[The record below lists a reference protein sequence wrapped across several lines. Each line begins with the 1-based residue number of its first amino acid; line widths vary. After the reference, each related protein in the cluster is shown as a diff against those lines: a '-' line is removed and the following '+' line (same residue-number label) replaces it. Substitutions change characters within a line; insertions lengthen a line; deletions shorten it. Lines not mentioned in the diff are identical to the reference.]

1 MNNVVVQ
8 GLGFVG
14 LAMSVAIASAKDE
27 NNDPLYNVIG
37 LELNNKQGLKK
48 VKDINSN
55 IFPLRSSDLLL
66 ENSFKKCIL
75 NNNLRAT
82 TNPEVISNADF
93 IIVDINL
100 DVDLDKERGS
110 IDFAGFTKAI
120 KTIGDFVRSDA
131 LVIIETT
138 VPPGTTERIAYP
150 ILKDKFDKRFSA
162 GNLPMLAHSYERVMP
177 GPNYFNSITNFWRV
191 YSGCNLESTKKCK
204 EFLETIINTQK
215 YEMKE
220 VMSPTASETA
230 KIMENSYRALNIA
243 FIDEW
248 SKYADL
254 VEIDL
259 FDVVSSIKVRPT
271 HSNIMNPGLGVGGY
285 CLTKDPLMGMVSLD
299 QIFKK
304 KSEFPLSKLSVEI
317 NKQMPK
323 NTLKKIMENLPKN
336 GNRILVL
343 GITYREDVAD
353 TRFSASEQLIS
364 LLLDNDLKVD
374 CYDPMIKE
382 SNLNGVNLLDKLPK
396 ANNYSVI
403 VLTVKHKKF
412 LDLNFDD
419 WLLNFSGSVIDS
431 NGVMNI
437 KEIKKL
443 KGLGINIKAI
453 GRGNI

>member
-27 NNDPLYNVIG
+27 NNLPLYNVIG
-37 LELNNKQGLKK
+37 LELDNEQGIKK
-48 VKDINSN
+48 VSDINSN
-55 IFPLRSSDLLL
+55 IFPLKSTDLLL
-66 ENSFKKCIL
+66 ENSFKQCLSRK
-75 NNNLRAT
+75 NLSAT
-82 TNPEVISNADF
+82 TNPKVIANADF

-100 DVDLDKERGS
+100 DVDLDKDRGS
-110 IDFAGFTKAI
+110 IDFKGFIKAI
-120 KTIGDFVRSDA
+120 KTIGDHVSSDA

-138 VPPGTTERIAYP
+138 VPPGTTEKIAYP
-150 ILKDKFDKRFSA
+150 ILKEKFDKRFSA
-162 GNLPMLAHSYERVMP
+162 ETSPMVAHSYERVMP
-177 GPNYFNSITNFWRV
+177 GPDYFNSITNFWRV

-204 EFLETIINTQK
+204 NFLETIINTKK

-248 SKYADL
+248 SKFADL

-259 FDVVSSIKVRPT
+259 FDVVSAIKVRPT
-271 HSNIMNPGLGVGGY
+271 HNNIMNPGLGVGGY
-285 CLTKDPLMGMVSLD
+285 CLTKDPLMGMVALD

-304 KSEFPLSKLSVEI
+304 QSEFPLSKLSVEI

-323 NTLKKIMENLPKN
+323 NTFNKIMENLSKK
-336 GNRILVL
+336 GNKILIL

-353 TRFSASEQLIS
+353 TRFSASEQLIK
-364 LLLDNDLKVD
+364 LLLDKDLEVD
-374 CYDPMIKE
+374 CYDPMIKK
-382 SNLNGVNLLDKLPK
+382 SKIKGVNLLNELPK
-396 ANNYSVI
+396 ANDYSVI

-419 WLLNFSGSVIDS
+419 WLLNYSGLVIDS
-431 NGVMNI
+431 NNIMDI

-443 KGLGINIKAI
+443 RGSGINIKAI

>member
-27 NNDPLYNVIG
+27 NKDPLYNVIG
-37 LELNNKQGLKK
+37 LDLGNKQGIKK
-48 VKDINSN
+48 VSDINSG
-55 IFPLRSSDLLL
+55 IFPLKSTDLFL
-66 ENSFKKCIL
+66 ENSFNQCL
-75 NNNLRAT
+75 LEGNLIAT
-82 TNPEVISNADF
+82 TNPEVISNADY

-100 DVDLDKERGS
+100 DVELDKERGS
-110 IDFAGFTKAI
+110 IDFRGFKNAI
-120 KTIGDFVRSDA
+120 ETIGNHVKSDA

-150 ILKDKFDKRFSA
+150 ILKDKFDKRFS
-162 GNLPMLAHSYERVMP
+162 NKSLPLLAHSYERVMP

-191 YSGCNLESTKKCK
+191 YSGCNLKSTNKCK
-204 EFLETIINTQK
+204 EFLETIINTKQ

-248 SKYADL
+248 SKFADIA
-254 VEIDL
+254 EIDL
-259 FDVVSSIKVRPT
+259 FDVVSAIKVRPT
-271 HSNIMNPGLGVGGY
+271 HNNIMNPGLGVGGY

-317 NKQMPK
+317 NKQMPR
-323 NTLKKIMENLPKN
+323 NTLNMVMKNLSKKKN
-336 GNRILVL
+336 KILVL
-343 GITYREDVAD
+343 GLTYREDVAD
-353 TRFSASEQLIS
+353 TRFSASETLIS
-364 LLLDNDLKVD
+364 LLLEKNLKVD
-374 CYDPMIKE
+374 CYDPMINY
-382 SNLNGVNLLDKLPK
+382 SNYKGVNLLSNLPK
-396 ANNYSVI
+396 AENYSVI

-412 LDLNFDD
+412 RELNFEE

-431 NGVMNI
+431 NNVMDI
-437 KEIKKL
+437 KEISKL
-443 KGLGINIKAI
+443 RELGIIIKAI

>member
-55 IFPLRSSDLLL
+55 IFPLRSTDLLL

-100 DVDLDKERGS
+100 DVDLEKERGS
-110 IDFAGFTKAI
+110 IDFAGFIKAI

-304 KSEFPLSKLSVEI
+304 KSAFPLSKLSVEI

-374 CYDPMIKE
+374 CYDPMITE

-403 VLTVKHKKF
+403 VLAVRHKKF

-431 NGVMNI
+431 NGVMDI

>member
-1 MNNVVVQ
+1 MKNVVVQ

-14 LAMSVAIASAKDE
+14 LAMSVAVASAKNE
-27 NNDPLYNVIG
+27 NKDPLYNVIG
-37 LELNNKQGLKK
+37 LDLANKQGTKK
-48 VKDINSN
+48 VSDINTG
-55 IFPLRSSDLLL
+55 IFPLNSTDLLL
-66 ENSFKKCIL
+66 EDSFRECLSKG
-75 NNNLRAT
+75 NLRAT
-82 TNPEVISNADF
+82 TTPEVIANADF

-100 DVDLDKERGS
+100 DVDLDKDRAS
-110 IDFAGFTKAI
+110 IDFKGFTKAI
-120 KTIGDFVRSDA
+120 NTIGDYARNDA

-138 VPPGTTERIAYP
+138 VPPGTTERIVYP
-150 ILKDKFDKRFSA
+150 LLKDKFNKRFTKE
-162 GNLPMLAHSYERVMP
+162 NLPMVAHSYERVMP

-191 YSGCNLESTKKCK
+191 YSGCNFESTKKCK
-204 EFLETIINTQK
+204 EFLNTIINTQK

-230 KIMENSYRALNIA
+230 KIMENSYRAMNIA
-243 FIDEW
+243 FLDEW
-248 SKYADL
+248 SKFADI

-259 FDVVSSIKVRPT
+259 FDVVSAIKVRPT
-271 HSNIMNPGLGVGGY
+271 HNNIMKPGLGVGGY

-317 NKQMPK
+317 NKKMPK
-323 NTLKKIMENLPKN
+323 NTLNLILNNLSKKENK
-336 GNRILVL
+336 ILIL

-364 LLLDNDLKVD
+364 LLLEKGLKVD
-374 CYDPMIKE
+374 CYDPMINYSDCE
-382 SNLNGVNLLDKLPK
+382 GINFLDKLPK

-403 VLTVKHKKF
+403 VLTVKHKEF
-412 LDLNFDD
+412 LELSFGD

-431 NGVMNI
+431 NNVMDA

-443 KGLGINIKAI
+443 LRLGINIKAI

>member
-27 NNDPLYNVIG
+27 NNLPLYNVIG
-37 LELNNKQGLKK
+37 LELDNEQGIKK
-48 VKDINSN
+48 VSDINSN
-55 IFPLRSSDLLL
+55 IFPLKSTDLLL
-66 ENSFKKCIL
+66 ENSFKQCLSRK
-75 NNNLRAT
+75 NLSAT
-82 TNPEVISNADF
+82 TNPEVMANADF

-110 IDFAGFTKAI
+110 IDFKGFIKAI
-120 KTIGDFVRSDA
+120 KTIGDHVSSDA

-138 VPPGTTERIAYP
+138 VPPGTTEKIAYP
-150 ILKDKFDKRFSA
+150 ILKEKFDKRFSPETS
-162 GNLPMLAHSYERVMP
+162 PMVAHSYERVMP
-177 GPNYFNSITNFWRV
+177 GPDYFNSITNFWRV

-204 EFLETIINTQK
+204 KFLETIINTKK

-248 SKYADL
+248 SKFADL

-259 FDVVSSIKVRPT
+259 FDVVSAIKVRPT
-271 HSNIMNPGLGVGGY
+271 HNNIMNPGLGVGGY
-285 CLTKDPLMGMVSLD
+285 CLTKDPLMGMVALD

-304 KSEFPLSKLSVEI
+304 QSEFPLSKLSVEI

-323 NTLKKIMENLPKN
+323 NTFNKIMENLSKK
-336 GNRILVL
+336 GNKILIL

-353 TRFSASEQLIS
+353 TRFSASEQLIK
-364 LLLDNDLKVD
+364 LLLDKDLEVD
-374 CYDPMIKE
+374 CYDPMIKK
-382 SNLNGVNLLDKLPK
+382 STMKGVNLLNELPN
-396 ANNYSVI
+396 ANDYSVI

-412 LDLNFDD
+412 LDLNFND
-419 WLLNFSGSVIDS
+419 WLLNFSGFVIDS
-431 NGVMNI
+431 NNIMEI

-443 KGLGINIKAI
+443 RESGINIKAI

>member
-1 MNNVVVQ
+1 MKNVVVQ

-14 LAMSVAIASAKDE
+14 LAMSVAIASAKDD
-27 NNDPLYNVIG
+27 NNEPLYNVVG
-37 LELNNKQGLKK
+37 LELGNEQGTKK
-48 VKDINSN
+48 VSDINSS
-55 IFPLRSSDLLL
+55 IFPLRSTDLLL
-66 ENSFKKCIL
+66 ENSFKKCL
-75 NNNLRAT
+75 SNKNLSAT
-82 TNPEVISNADF
+82 TSPEVIANADF

-100 DVDLDKERGS
+100 DVDLDKDRGS
-110 IDFAGFTKAI
+110 IDFRGFIKAI
-120 KTIGDFVRSDA
+120 KTIGDFVKSDA
-131 LVIIETT
+131 LIIIETT

-150 ILKDKFDKRFSA
+150 ILKDKFDKRFSSA
-162 GNLPMLAHSYERVMP
+162 NLPKLAHSYERVMP

-191 YSGCNLESTKKCK
+191 YSGCNLEATKKCK
-204 EFLETIINTQK
+204 EFLETIINTKK
-215 YEMKE
+215 YAMKE

-248 SKYADL
+248 SKFADL

-259 FDVVSSIKVRPT
+259 FDVVSAIKVRPT
-271 HSNIMNPGLGVGGY
+271 HNNIMNPGLGVGGY

-299 QIFKK
+299 QIFQK

-323 NTLKKIMENLPKN
+323 NTLNKIMENLRKKDN
-336 GNRILVL
+336 KILVL

-364 LLLDNDLKVD
+364 LLLDKNLKVD

-382 SNLNGVNLLDKLPK
+382 SNMSGLNLLDKLPK

-412 LDLNFDD
+412 LELNYKD

-431 NGVMNI
+431 NNVMDI
-437 KEIKKL
+437 KDIKKL
-443 KGLGINIKAI
+443 RGLGINIKAI

>member
-27 NNDPLYNVIG
+27 NNEPLYNVIG
-37 LELNNKQGLKK
+37 LDLDNKQGIKK
-48 VKDINSN
+48 VSDINSN
-55 IFPLRSSDLLL
+55 IFPLNSTDLLL
-66 ENSFKKCIL
+66 ENSFKQCLSNK
-75 NNNLRAT
+75 NLKAT
-82 TNPEVISNADF
+82 TNPEVLANADF

-100 DVDLDKERGS
+100 DVDIDKERGN
-110 IDFAGFTKAI
+110 IDFRGFIKAI
-120 KTIGDFVRSDA
+120 NTIGEYVRSDA

-150 ILKDKFDKRFSA
+150 LLKNKFDKRFSA
-162 GNLPMLAHSYERVMP
+162 ETFPMLAHSYERVMP
-177 GPNYFNSITNFWRV
+177 GPDYFNSITNFWRV

-204 EFLETIINTQK
+204 KFLETIINTKK

-248 SKYADL
+248 TKFADL

-259 FDVVSSIKVRPT
+259 FDVVSAIKVRPT
-271 HSNIMNPGLGVGGY
+271 HNNIMKPGLGVGGY

-317 NKQMPK
+317 NKEMPK
-323 NTLKKIMENLPKN
+323 NTFNKVMDNLSKKRNK
-336 GNRILVL
+336 ILVL

-364 LLLDNDLKVD
+364 LLLEKDLEVD
-374 CYDPMIKE
+374 CYDPMIKD
-382 SNLNGVNLLDKLPK
+382 SNISGLNLLKRLPK

-403 VLTVKHKKF
+403 VLAVKHKNF
-412 LDLNFDD
+412 LELKFDD

-431 NGVMNI
+431 NNVMDI

-443 KGLGINIKAI
+443 RGLGINVKAI

>member
-1 MNNVVVQ
+1 
-8 GLGFVG
+8 
-14 LAMSVAIASAKDE
+14 
-27 NNDPLYNVIG
+27 
-37 LELNNKQGLKK
+37 
-48 VKDINSN
+48 
-55 IFPLRSSDLLL
+55 
-66 ENSFKKCIL
+66 
-75 NNNLRAT
+75 
-82 TNPEVISNADF
+82 
-93 IIVDINL
+93 
-100 DVDLDKERGS
+100 
-110 IDFAGFTKAI
+110 
-120 KTIGDFVRSDA
+120 
-131 LVIIETT
+131 
-138 VPPGTTERIAYP
+138 
-150 ILKDKFDKRFSA
+150 
-162 GNLPMLAHSYERVMP
+162 
-177 GPNYFNSITNFWRV
+177 
-191 YSGCNLESTKKCK
+191 
-204 EFLETIINTQK
+204 
-215 YEMKE
+215 MKE

-259 FDVVSSIKVRPT
+259 FDVISSIKVRPT

-431 NGVMNI
+431 NNVMDI

-443 KGLGINIKAI
+443 RGLGINVKAI

>member
-27 NNDPLYNVIG
+27 NNEPLYNVIG
-37 LELNNKQGLKK
+37 LDLDNKQGIKK
-48 VKDINSN
+48 VSDINSN
-55 IFPLRSSDLLL
+55 IFPLNSTDLLL
-66 ENSFKKCIL
+66 ENSFKQCLSNK
-75 NNNLRAT
+75 NLKAT
-82 TNPEVISNADF
+82 TNPEVLANADF

-100 DVDLDKERGS
+100 DVDIDKERGN
-110 IDFAGFTKAI
+110 IDFRGFIKAI
-120 KTIGDFVRSDA
+120 NTIGEYVRSDA

-150 ILKDKFDKRFSA
+150 LLKNKFDKRFSA
-162 GNLPMLAHSYERVMP
+162 ETFPMLAHSYERVMP
-177 GPNYFNSITNFWRV
+177 GPDYFNSITNFWRV

-204 EFLETIINTQK
+204 KFLETIINTKK

-248 SKYADL
+248 TKFADL

-259 FDVVSSIKVRPT
+259 FDVVSAIKVRPT
-271 HSNIMNPGLGVGGY
+271 HNNIMKPGLGVGGY

-317 NKQMPK
+317 NKEMPK
-323 NTLKKIMENLPKN
+323 NTFNKVMDNLSKKRNK
-336 GNRILVL
+336 ILVL

-364 LLLDNDLKVD
+364 LLLDKDLEVD
-374 CYDPMIKE
+374 CYDPMIKD
-382 SNLNGVNLLDKLPK
+382 SNISGLNLLKRLPK

-403 VLTVKHKKF
+403 VLAVKHKNF
-412 LDLNFDD
+412 LELKFDD

-431 NGVMNI
+431 NNVMDI

-443 KGLGINIKAI
+443 RGLGINVKAI

>member
-1 MNNVVVQ
+1 
-8 GLGFVG
+8 
-14 LAMSVAIASAKDE
+14 
-27 NNDPLYNVIG
+27 
-37 LELNNKQGLKK
+37 
-48 VKDINSN
+48 
-55 IFPLRSSDLLL
+55 
-66 ENSFKKCIL
+66 
-75 NNNLRAT
+75 
-82 TNPEVISNADF
+82 
-93 IIVDINL
+93 
-100 DVDLDKERGS
+100 
-110 IDFAGFTKAI
+110 
-120 KTIGDFVRSDA
+120 
-131 LVIIETT
+131 
-138 VPPGTTERIAYP
+138 
-150 ILKDKFDKRFSA
+150 
-162 GNLPMLAHSYERVMP
+162 
-177 GPNYFNSITNFWRV
+177 
-191 YSGCNLESTKKCK
+191 
-204 EFLETIINTQK
+204 
-215 YEMKE
+215 
-220 VMSPTASETA
+220 
-230 KIMENSYRALNIA
+230 
-243 FIDEW
+243 
-248 SKYADL
+248 
-254 VEIDL
+254 
-259 FDVVSSIKVRPT
+259 
-271 HSNIMNPGLGVGGY
+271 MNPGLGVGGY

-374 CYDPMIKE
+374 CYDPMITE

-431 NGVMNI
+431 NGVMDI

>member
-27 NNDPLYNVIG
+27 NNEPLYNVIG
-37 LELNNKQGLKK
+37 LDLDNKQGIKK
-48 VKDINSN
+48 VSDINSN
-55 IFPLRSSDLLL
+55 IFPLNSTDLLL
-66 ENSFKKCIL
+66 ENSFKQCLSNK
-75 NNNLRAT
+75 NLRAT
-82 TNPEVISNADF
+82 TNPEVLANADF

-100 DVDLDKERGS
+100 DVDIDKERGN
-110 IDFAGFTKAI
+110 IDFRGFIKAI
-120 KTIGDFVRSDA
+120 NTIGEYVRSDA

-150 ILKDKFDKRFSA
+150 LLKNKFDKRFSA
-162 GNLPMLAHSYERVMP
+162 ETFPMLAHSYERVMP
-177 GPNYFNSITNFWRV
+177 GPDYFNSITNFWRV

-204 EFLETIINTQK
+204 KFLETIINTK
-215 YEMKE
+215 KFEMKE

-248 SKYADL
+248 TKFADL

-259 FDVVSSIKVRPT
+259 FDVVSAIKVRPT
-271 HSNIMNPGLGVGGY
+271 HTNIMKPGLGVGGY

-317 NKQMPK
+317 NKEMPK
-323 NTLKKIMENLPKN
+323 NTFNKVMDNLSKKRNK
-336 GNRILVL
+336 ILVL

-364 LLLDNDLKVD
+364 LLLDKDLEVD
-374 CYDPMIKE
+374 CYDPMIKD
-382 SNLNGVNLLDKLPK
+382 SNISGLNLLNKLPK

-403 VLTVKHKKF
+403 VLAVKHKNF
-412 LDLNFDD
+412 LELKFDD

-431 NGVMNI
+431 NNVMDI

-443 KGLGINIKAI
+443 RGLGINVKAI

>member
-55 IFPLRSSDLLL
+55 IFPLRSTDLLL

-259 FDVVSSIKVRPT
+259 FDVISSIKVRPT

>member
-55 IFPLRSSDLLL
+55 IFPLRSTDLLL

-75 NNNLRAT
+75 NKNLRAT

-259 FDVVSSIKVRPT
+259 FDVISSIKVRPT

>member
-75 NNNLRAT
+75 NKNLRAT

-259 FDVVSSIKVRPT
+259 FDVISSIKVRPT

>member
-55 IFPLRSSDLLL
+55 IFPLRSTDLLL

-110 IDFAGFTKAI
+110 IDFAGFIKAI

-259 FDVVSSIKVRPT
+259 FDVISSIKVRPT

-304 KSEFPLSKLSVEI
+304 KSAFPLSKLSVEI

-374 CYDPMIKE
+374 CYDPMITE